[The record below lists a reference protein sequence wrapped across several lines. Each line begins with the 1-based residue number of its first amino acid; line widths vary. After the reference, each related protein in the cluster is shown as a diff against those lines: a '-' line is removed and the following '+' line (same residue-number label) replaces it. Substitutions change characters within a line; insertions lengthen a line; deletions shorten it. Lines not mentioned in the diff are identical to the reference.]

1 MHELGNTLDEG
12 KGKDKGRT
20 NARLGQTLALSHALA
35 RLSSALLSSCIINKT
50 VW

>member
-20 NARLGQTLALSHALA
+20 NARLGQTLALAHALA
-35 RLSSALLSSCIINKT
+35 VQRVAEFVHK
-50 VW
+50 